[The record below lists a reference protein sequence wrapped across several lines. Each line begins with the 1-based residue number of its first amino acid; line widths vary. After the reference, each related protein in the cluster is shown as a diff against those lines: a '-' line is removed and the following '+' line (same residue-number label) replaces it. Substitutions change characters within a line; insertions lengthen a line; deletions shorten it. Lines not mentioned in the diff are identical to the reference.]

1 MRCKKKEK
9 VRRIVNNTERKQNK
23 SDQLDHINKNINH
36 KILRTYINTT
46 CNLQLERTRS
56 PIGGFFVLP

>member
-23 SDQLDHINKNINH
+23 SDQLDHINKNINF
-36 KILRTYINTT
+36 KILGYIYKYYM
-46 CNLQLERTRS
+46 
-56 PIGGFFVLP
+56 